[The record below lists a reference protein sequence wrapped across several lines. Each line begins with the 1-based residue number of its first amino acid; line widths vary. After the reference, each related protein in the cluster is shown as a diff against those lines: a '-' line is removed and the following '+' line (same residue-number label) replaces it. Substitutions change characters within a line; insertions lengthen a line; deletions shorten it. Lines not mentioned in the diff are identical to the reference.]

1 VKLTEAACGHLP
13 ASLRIQ
19 LIFDYSA
26 HHYIPDPR
34 ILDVLLRHWR
44 RASLYY
50 PSRRQQQQQQQQL
63 HLSRND
69 DVSVISQRE
78 MSLGVALAFINA
90 VRFNTLPCLRTLHLT
105 TLYTGKTFIYDTIR
119 YAILTCA
126 RKLT

>member
-1 VKLTEAACGHLP
+1 MKLTEAACGHLP
-13 ASLRIQ
+13 ASLRNQ

-34 ILDVLLRHWR
+34 ILDVLLQHWR

-50 PSRRQQQQQQQQL
+50 PSRRQQQQQQQL
-63 HLSRND
+63 YLSGID

>member
-1 VKLTEAACGHLP
+1 MKLTEAACGHLP
-13 ASLRIQ
+13 ASLRNQ

-50 PSRRQQQQQQQQL
+50 PSRRQQQQQL

-90 VRFNTLPCLRTLHLT
+90 VRFNTLSCLRTLHLT

-119 YAILTCA
+119 YEMLF
-126 RKLT
+126 